1 MISISHRG
9 NLDGKSPFEN
19 HPKHIK
25 EALSENFDVEIDV
38 WLVDDEYWLGHDN
51 PQYVV
56 DDNYLDNPK
65 FWCHAK
71 NINALYKMLQ
81 NNKIHC
87 FWHQEDDVTIT
98 SKGYLWT
105 YPNKQLTPKSIA
117 VLPEMVI
124 EDEIAGLCSDFIGV
138 EIL

>member
-9 NLDGKSPFEN
+9 NLDGKSLFEN

-56 DDNYLDNPK
+56 DDDYLDNPK
-65 FWCHAK
+65 LWCHAK

-105 YPNKQLTPKSIA
+105 YPNRQLTPKSIA

>member
-1 MISISHRG
+1 VISISHRG
-9 NLDGKSPFEN
+9 NLDGKSLFEN

-56 DDNYLDNPK
+56 DDDYLDNPK
-65 FWCHAK
+65 LWCHAK

-105 YPNKQLTPKSIA
+105 YPNRQLTPKSIA

>member
-9 NLDGKSPFEN
+9 NLDGKSLFEN

-51 PQYVV
+51 PQYFV
-56 DDNYLDNPK
+56 DDDYLDNPK
-65 FWCHAK
+65 LWCHAK

-105 YPNKQLTPKSIA
+105 YPNRQLTPKSIA